1 MVYRSPKDR
10 RRASLTPVTS
20 GRRRAND
27 LKGKSQSLC
36 ILREIMAALPLHP
49 LSGAAT
55 GQYFVSDDGSV
66 KVAALVMNKDIFP
79 KVRSDLEE
87 YKWNDSDF
95 LLATFSKN
103 GTHFMWEAMMMLLKG
118 SADYIQGSKALLMI
132 DTSPVSLGIKP
143 FPSPRVLNTHYRTDV
158 LPAEY
163 RKAKTVVVMRNPKDT
178 CVSFYYHYKSMLN
191 PIENITFAQF
201 VELFLHE
208 KNIFFGRYFDYI
220 EYMWS
225 LKDEPNILL
234 VFYEDLKMNP
244 LNTIQKVNEFMGT
257 NRSPELVK
265 EIAEAVNFEKM
276 KLGKTT
282 LPLSKE
288 SMEMLKS
295 MEYTSTPSSSS
306 SSSSEMYQDEDDC
319 STGYGLQN
327 IALQTG

>member
-1 MVYRSPKDR
+1 
-10 RRASLTPVTS
+10 
-20 GRRRAND
+20 
-27 LKGKSQSLC
+27 
-36 ILREIMAALPLHP
+36 MAVSPLHP
-49 LSGAAT
+49 MSGAAT

-66 KVAALVMNKDIFP
+66 KVAALVMNKDSFP

-132 DTSPVSLGIKP
+132 DASPVSLSIKP

-178 CVSFYYHYKSMLN
+178 CVSYYHHYKNIPVTVSDGELN
-191 PIENITFAQF
+191 PFENITFAQF

-208 KNIFFGRYFDYI
+208 KEIFYGRYFDYI

-225 LKDEPNILL
+225 LRDEPNILL

-244 LNTIQKVNEFMGT
+244 LDTIQKVNEFMGT
-257 NRSPELVK
+257 NRSPELVT
-265 EIAEAVNFEKM
+265 EIAEAVSFDKM
-276 KLGKTT
+276 KVGKTT
-282 LPLSKE
+282 ATPSKE

-295 MEYTSTPSSSS
+295 IVGPEHLEENHTKLKKATVQIYRKGVIGDWKNHFTVAQNEMFDDFLADWEGGKDIPFVYTQ
-306 SSSSEMYQDEDDC
+306 E
-319 STGYGLQN
+319 
-327 IALQTG
+327 